1 MDQEVDQNKL
11 ETKFCFELRRE
22 TKKFKYGFSD
32 FDDFCS
38 WFKTWLFLGICYE
51 YSRRKILV

>member
-11 ETKFCFELRRE
+11 ETNSVLNLEEKP
-22 TKKFKYGFSD
+22 KSFKYGFSD

-38 WFKTWLFLGICYE
+38 WFKTWLFLRICYE
-51 YSRRKILV
+51 CSRRKILV